1 LDKKDFYFT
10 CWELYRK
17 GMNNR
22 EIARRVFSNEDP
34 DDARKKVSNFIKAM
48 RKKIEEAIWIS

>member
-1 LDKKDFYFT
+1 
-10 CWELYRK
+10 
-17 GMNNR
+17 MNNR